1 MDSRKNQHSILFL
14 TTLGVYLGLVLVC
27 ATPQIKAQTV
37 KTFANS
43 SAKPVN
49 SAKRGTNVEFS
60 DEPLERFLYRIKD
73 EIAAQRLDLAKPVH
87 LRVSGAFDKG
97 AVLSGNLNIQT
108 DTDNSAVLLD
118 LIKEF
123 LVAVDQSNLFY
134 TIVDTKNGQSVN
146 GASIEVVHGD
156 AQTAFN
162 ISLKTDSPATAQ
174 KAVSGF
180 NALFAIAKEVRK
192 GTPEV
197 KFYENATI
205 SFDNDQVSIVT
216 HMPRA
221 ALEEFLTGR

>member
-1 MDSRKNQHSILFL
+1 MNTRKNQNSILIL
-14 TTLGVYLGLVLVC
+14 TTLGVYFGLVLVC

-43 SAKPVN
+43 SAKPIN
-49 SAKRGTNVEFS
+49 SAKRDTNVEFT
-60 DEPLERFLYRIKD
+60 DAPLERFLFHIKD

-87 LRVSGAFDKG
+87 LKVSGAFDKG

-108 DTDNSAVLLD
+108 DTENSAVFLD
-118 LIKEF
+118 LIKDF

-146 GASIEVVHGD
+146 GASIEVLHND
-156 AQTAFN
+156 AETAFN
-162 ISLKTDSPATAQ
+162 IRLKTDSPATAER
-174 KAVSGF
+174 AVNGF
-180 NALFAIAKEVRK
+180 NALFSIAKSVRK